1 LFTDP
6 MAVPKKKVPPTH
18 SLQIAYKGVACKE
31 QHPRIAADIA
41 EAFKIG
47 PVAARIL
54 AARGFRAD
62 TKLKNYID
70 PTLKEGLPDPSELK
84 NLAAACDLIAQVH
97 EEKGKIAICCDFDV
111 DGLSGGAQVHH
122 FFETAGIESKVFVPD
137 RFVDGYGLNRNT
149 VEAIAKDGF
158 KLLITIDF
166 GTRNGAELELAKSLG
181 LKTIVV
187 DHHHVG
193 DTISPADV
201 FINPN
206 QPDCGFAEQVLC
218 ASGLAWYLI
227 VGLKRR
233 IKSAAKIDSRS
244 YLDLACLGTICDMV
258 PLIGANRVIA
268 KRGLEL
274 LATTARPG
282 LQALKNVIG
291 INNKVSCSHV
301 SFGIGPRLNAAGR
314 MVHGEVVIDLLTSS
328 ESGRTAHI
336 ARQLNQLNI
345 ERQDAESQVKDKA
358 IKQME
363 TWEFLPAGIVVQDA
377 EFHTGVIGIVAQ
389 RLVELF
395 YRPTAVLGL
404 DKKGVFKGSVR
415 GIRGFNVVNAL
426 AATSEH
432 LIKFGG
438 HEGAGGF
445 SVEEKKYPKFVE
457 AFIEEC
463 ERQLQGKDLEPRA
476 EADTEVG
483 LEEVTVELV
492 NELDQFAP
500 FGMGNP
506 GPLLLAKNL
515 RVVDLKILKETHLKV
530 ILTDGKRYLT
540 GLMWRQTNHP
550 ALKVGKSINAV
561 FRPDISNFGG
571 MTELQANLQAVEGS

>member
-1 LFTDP
+1 
-6 MAVPKKKVPPTH
+6 MAVPKKKPT
-18 SLQIAYKGVACKE
+18 SASPLQIAYKSVACKE
-31 QHPRIAADIA
+31 QHPRIAAEIA
-41 EAFKIG
+41 QAHKISQ
-47 PVAARIL
+47 VSARVL
-54 AARGFRAD
+54 AARGYRAD
-62 TKLKNYID
+62 AKLKHYIE

-84 NLAAACDLIAQVH
+84 NLDIACELIDQVH
-97 EEKGKIAICCDFDV
+97 RDGGKIAICCDFDV

-122 FFETAGIESKVFVPD
+122 FFETVGIESKVFVPD
-137 RFVDGYGLNRNT
+137 RFIDGYGLNAKT
-149 VEAIAKDGF
+149 VDAIAKDGF
-158 KLLITIDF
+158 ALLITIDF
-166 GTRNGAELELAKSLG
+166 GTRNEIELLLARSLG

-193 DTISPADV
+193 DIVCPADI

-206 QPDCGFAEQVLC
+206 QPGCGFADQVLC
-218 ASGLAWYLI
+218 ASGLAWYLV
-227 VGLKRR
+227 VGLRKK
-233 IKSAAKIDSRS
+233 IKTAAKIDSRS

-258 PLIGANRVIA
+258 PLVGANRVIA
-268 KRGLEL
+268 KKGLEL

-291 INNKVSCSHV
+291 VNNKVSCSNV

-314 MVHGEVVIDLLTSS
+314 MVHGEVVIELLTSG
-328 ESGRTAHI
+328 ESSRTAHI
-336 ARQLNQLNI
+336 ARQLNQLNL
-345 ERQDAESQVKDKA
+345 ERQEAENNVKEKA
-358 IKQME
+358 IRQME
-363 TWEFLPAGIVVQDA
+363 SWGSLPAGIVVQDS

-445 SVEEKKYPKFVE
+445 SVEEKKYEKFVS
-457 AFIEEC
+457 AFIDEC
-463 ERQLQGKDLEPRA
+463 EIQLKDHDLEPKS

-483 LEEVTVELV
+483 LEEVTIELV
-492 NELDQFAP
+492 NEFEKFAP

-506 GPLLLAKNL
+506 GPLLLARNL
-515 RVVDLKILKETHLKV
+515 RVSDIKILKETHLKTL
-530 ILTDGKRYLT
+530 LTDGKRYIT
-540 GLMWRQTNHP
+540 GLMWRQTDHP
-550 ALKVGKSINAV
+550 ALKLGRTVDIV
-561 FRPDISNFGG
+561 FRPDVSNFGG
-571 MTELQANLQAVEGS
+571 MMELQANLQAVKAS